1 MKILTFALILI
12 ITLLTTL
19 NGDFIISGE
28 NNPEEDLIYPKKILE
43 GPDKN
48 IYIYDSQDAF
58 IKVFS
63 PEGKFLRKI
72 GGKGEGPGQFKRSD
86 AADFGFTPDG
96 RSIYFTEFFRG
107 HKWITFLDP
116 DGKLKKTLKY
126 NFTGNYGVLRSFIH
140 NEEMIFLQRERSGK
154 EIRKGDI
161 YYAHYIS
168 ELIIMNSKGRETTI
182 VLTRENPSTI
192 SFVRRGGDTGIPF
205 NPLFLWGITKRGNV
219 LFTDGTKNYLKLLNR
234 QGKLLKNITIP
245 VAQAQPV
252 TKKDLDEWRTRRK
265 EFHNNRNRSWYKEF
279 GSVIEKYTN
288 SIFKYKPSILGM
300 QITPTGNILLQCRT
314 EKEDLFD
321 YLLTDDNGKLLVKLT
336 SPFFKIKITKSYII
350 VRLFTDDEETKIF
363 IMNRQSSE
371 EKDLTKVESINM

>member
-1 MKILTFALILI
+1 MKILNVFLILI
-12 ITLLTTL
+12 LITFNMIAAEFT
-19 NGDFIISGE
+19 IIE
-28 NNPEEDLIYPKKILE
+28 NNPEEDLIYPGKILE

-86 AADFGFTPDG
+86 AADFGFTTDG

-107 HKWITFLDP
+107 HKWITFLDLK
-116 DGKLKKTLKY
+116 GKLKKTLKY
-126 NFTGNYGVLRSFIH
+126 DFPGNYGILRSFIH
-140 NEEMIFLQRERSGK
+140 NEEMIFLQREKSGK

-168 ELIIMNSKGRETTI
+168 ELIIMNGKGKETTTI
-182 VLTRENPSTI
+182 LTRENPDTI
-192 SFVRRGGDTGIPF
+192 SFIRRGGDTGIPF
-205 NPLFLWGITKRGNV
+205 NPLFLWGITKRGNI
-219 LFTDGTKNYLKLLNR
+219 LFTDGTENHLKLFNQ

-245 VAQAQPV
+245 VAQPQPV
-252 TKKDLDEWRTRRK
+252 TKKDLENWRKNRK
-265 EFHNNRNRSWYKEF
+265 EAFSRKNRSWYKEF

-300 QITPTGNILLQCRT
+300 KITPAGNILLQSRT
-314 EKEDLFD
+314 DKKDHFD
-321 YLLTDDNGKLLVKLT
+321 YLLTDENGELLVKIT
-336 SPFFKIKITKSYII
+336 SLFSKIIITENYII
-350 VRLFTDDEETKIF
+350 VRYLNEDEETKIF
-363 IMNRQSSE
+363 IINRQSSE
-371 EKDLTKVESINM
+371 EKDLNKVKDINM